1 MSMFLTVLL
10 KMLMNIIMMTHKNGI
25 GYKLKSVIVMQIS
38 LKKHGLQIIRYYVDG
53 IFKWKLD
60 ITNLGSHVMNAKY
73 SFLFWSVWYAKC

>member
-10 KMLMNIIMMTHKNGI
+10 KMLMNIIMMTHTNGI

-53 IFKWKLD
+53 ILNGNY
-60 ITNLGSHVMNAKY
+60 ISLI
-73 SFLFWSVWYAKC
+73 

>member
-53 IFKWKLD
+53 
-60 ITNLGSHVMNAKY
+60 
-73 SFLFWSVWYAKC
+73 FLNGN

>member
-1 MSMFLTVLL
+1 MNEYVPYCLL

-53 IFKWKLD
+53 I
-60 ITNLGSHVMNAKY
+60 S
-73 SFLFWSVWYAKC
+73 

>member
-53 IFKWKLD
+53 I
-60 ITNLGSHVMNAKY
+60 S
-73 SFLFWSVWYAKC
+73 